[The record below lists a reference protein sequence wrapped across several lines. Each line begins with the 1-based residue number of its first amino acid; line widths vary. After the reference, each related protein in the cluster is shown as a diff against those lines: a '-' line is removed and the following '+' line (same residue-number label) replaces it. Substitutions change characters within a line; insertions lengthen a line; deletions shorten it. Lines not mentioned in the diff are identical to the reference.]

1 MFIVR
6 PQPTGGIHHSLL
18 TVKGRKYL
26 SPFIAL
32 VWLPFLILTLSSH
45 TKTLAWVSHWKLK
58 ET

>member
-32 VWLPFLILTLSSH
+32 VWLPFLILTFSSS
-45 TKTLAWVSHWKLK
+45 TKSFGLDMTVNIR
-58 ET
+58 